1 MQRIFAPALGLAN
14 ENSLCPNAFG
24 LNRGATG
31 GLCLHHTELLGLTKD
46 LLFAAFVSVVVKK
59 RQSRMEEHRI
69 LPAILP
75 ADSRQKRLALIV
87 ALIVP
92 IPFIAIIPVGQ
103 IQLPRLDSFIPVV
116 DTVIL
121 INDSI
126 TATLLLA
133 LFTITR
139 LRSLLAL
146 AAGFLFTAFLIVPH
160 ALTLPGAFAPNGLLG
175 ARLQTPA
182 WLNEFWH
189 LGLPSAV
196 IAYALLKGA
205 DGAKPIPRRA
215 KRFAICAAVVLVFA
229 LTCTLL
235 WLTTEGVEFLPAI
248 MTDLLHSDAAWDSF
262 PPVVLSS
269 IAITLLWTRRYSS
282 LDLWLLIVL
291 EIWMFDALL
300 FYLLTTRYSLLWYGG
315 RAFATFAASLVLL
328 FLLSQ
333 TTVLYGRLARSHMM
347 LERERDNK
355 LLNAEAITAA
365 IAHEIRQPL
374 AAIAMYASASI
385 RLLAKMPPDLD
396 EVRANQ
402 NRILNEGLCAGE
414 VFDSIRALFAK
425 THLGKQQVDINEI
438 ILDVIQSMQGPLKDH
453 RVATHLDLAVDLP
466 FIKGHKGQLRE
477 VILNLVNNA
486 VEAMDS
492 TANRSRVL
500 KVRTELRGTNAIAV
514 AAQDSGPG
522 IDPKQID
529 CIFDAFITTKSYGMG
544 LGLAI
549 CRTIIEHHGGRL
561 SASSDGKTGALFQ
574 FVLPIGPLD

>member
-1 MQRIFAPALGLAN
+1 
-14 ENSLCPNAFG
+14 
-24 LNRGATG
+24 
-31 GLCLHHTELLGLTKD
+31 
-46 LLFAAFVSVVVKK
+46 
-59 RQSRMEEHRI
+59 
-69 LPAILP
+69 
-75 ADSRQKRLALIV
+75 
-87 ALIVP
+87 
-92 IPFIAIIPVGQ
+92 
-103 IQLPRLDSFIPVV
+103 V

-205 DGAKPIPRRA
+205 DGAKPISRRV
-215 KRFAICAAVVLVFA
+215 KRFAIFATVVLVFA
-229 LTCTLL
+229 LTCALL
-235 WLTTEGVEFLPAI
+235 WLTTEGVEFLPTI
-248 MTDLLHSDAAWDSF
+248 MTDLFHSDAAWDSF

-269 IAITLLWTRRYSS
+269 IAIMLLWTRRYSS

-333 TTVLYGRLARSHMM
+333 TTVLYGRLARSHMI

-374 AAIAMYASASI
+374 AAMAMYASASM

-402 NRILNEGLCAGE
+402 NRILSEGLCAGE
-414 VFDSIRALFAK
+414 VFDTIRALFAK
-425 THLGKQQVDINEI
+425 IDLEKQQVDVNEI
-438 ILDVIQSMQGPLKDH
+438 ILDVIQSMQGLLKDH
-453 RVATHLDLAVDLP
+453 RVATHLELAVDLP
-466 FIKGHKGQLRE
+466 LIKGHKGQLRE

-500 KVRTELRGTNAIAV
+500 NVRTELRDPNAIAV
-514 AAQDSGPG
+514 AVQDSGPG
-522 IDPKQID
+522 IDPKRID
-529 CIFDAFITTKSYGMG
+529 GIFEAFITTKSYGMG

-549 CRTIIEHHGGRL
+549 CRTIIEHHGGQL
-561 SASSDGKTGALFQ
+561 SASSDGKTGAVFQ
-574 FVLPIGPLD
+574 FALPIGPLH